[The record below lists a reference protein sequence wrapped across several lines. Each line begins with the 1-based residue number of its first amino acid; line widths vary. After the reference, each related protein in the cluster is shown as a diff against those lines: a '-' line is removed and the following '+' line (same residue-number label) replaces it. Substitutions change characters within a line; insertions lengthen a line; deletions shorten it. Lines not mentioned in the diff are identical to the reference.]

1 MYQFILGVSAG
12 AAAAAFIIK
21 GKSVLPGVHGE
32 SLTPPRKRVY
42 SHLLANVHGPD
53 KLRKMADLFGKEG
66 HSKEAKVLQAKA
78 KQVDAQAMI
87 AEDWAKRARAG
98 DQNAM
103 ASIAECRKQAQA
115 GSERAKVS
123 CWLINRW
130 IDQHPMPEL
139 HGDIESA
146 TSDMGADEMGADDMG
161 ADEMGADDIEAHG
174 EAVEHI
180 EVAGAFDA
188 GVEPPPEAPPSES
201 PSH

>member
-12 AAAAAFIIK
+12 AALAAFAIK

-53 KLRKMADLFGKEG
+53 KLRKMAGLFDAEG
-66 HSKEAKVLQAKA
+66 HPKEAKVLAGKA

-103 ASIAECRKQAQA
+103 ASIAECRKQA
-115 GSERAKVS
+115 GLGNERAKVS

-130 IDQHPMPEL
+130 IDNNPMPAL
-139 HGDIESA
+139 HG
-146 TSDMGADEMGADDMG
+146 DEMGADDMG
-161 ADEMGADDIEAHG
+161 ADDMGADDMGADDIEAHG
-174 EAVEHI
+174 EEVHGEVEP
-180 EVAGAFDA
+180 VAISGAFDA
-188 GVEPPPEAPPSES
+188 GVEPAPEVPPNL
-201 PSH
+201 